1 MEHSADGI
9 LTSHAGSLP
18 RPEDLIDANRARE
31 LGMTTD
37 ERRFQDQLRSSV
49 AEVVALQKQAGIA
62 VPGDGEFGKS
72 MGHRVNYR
80 AWWSYSFQR
89 LSGLELG
96 TTGLYDMPAQR
107 SRPGEVVLTSFA
119 DRRDRLKFAAAYADP
134 DSGITTG
141 PRAALWPVCVSKL
154 TYTGHAAIQSDIANF
169 KAALQAAGVEEGF
182 MTSIAPGSASRIANR
197 HYKTDEEFL
206 YACADAMREEYKAIV
221 DAGLILQ
228 LDDPAIA
235 ENWDMVNPEPSVADY
250 KKFSMARVE
259 ALNHAIKGLP
269 EDRIRFHLC
278 WGSWHGPHTTDVP
291 MRDIVDVMLAVK
303 CRAYSFEA
311 ANVRHEHEWKVWQD
325 VKLPDGKLILPG
337 IVSHATNVV
346 EHPELVAE
354 RITRFAN
361 LVGKERVI
369 ASTDCG
375 LGGRVHSQIA
385 WAKLEALA
393 QGAALATRQL
403 WC

>member
-1 MEHSADGI
+1 MKQSRDQI

-18 RPEDLIDANRARE
+18 RPEALIEANRARE
-31 LGMTTD
+31 SGVATD
-37 ERRFQDQLRSSV
+37 ESRFQNELRSSV
-49 AEVVALQKQAGIA
+49 ADVVRLQKQAGITI
-62 VPGDGEFGKS
+62 PGDGEFGKS
-72 MGHRVNYR
+72 MGHKVNYR

-89 LSGLELG
+89 LGGLELG
-96 TTGLYDMPAQR
+96 TTGLYDMPARR

-119 DRRDRLKFAAAYADP
+119 DRRDRVRFATAYADP

-141 PRAALWPVCVSKL
+141 PRPALWPVCVGKL
-154 TYTGHAAIQSDIANF
+154 TYTGHAAIQSDIASF
-169 KAALQAAGVEEGF
+169 KAALQAAGVDEGF

-197 HYKTDEEFL
+197 YYKTEEECLF
-206 YACADAMREEYKAIV
+206 ACADARREEYKAIV

-235 ENWDMVNPEPSVADY
+235 ENWDMVNPEPTPADY
-250 KKFSMARVE
+250 RKFSMVRIE

-278 WGSWHGPHTTDVP
+278 WGSWHGPHTTDIP
-291 MRDIVDVMLAVK
+291 MREIVEVMLAVK
-303 CRAYSFEA
+303 CGAYSFEA

-354 RITRFAN
+354 RIARFAN

-375 LGGRVHSQIA
+375 LGGRVHAQIA

-393 QGAALATRQL
+393 AGAQLATRQL
-403 WC
+403 WR